1 MKISSIFVTHIESF
15 FCTLHCK
22 NVCNSLHFK
31 IVGHFSV
38 LFMHCSVKCW
48 LPKYLKILVENMSA
62 RLCCIAKIPLFLTGK
77 FFCRKFNNFLCIHW
91 KRKRNSSADIQS
103 HANTVQNKC
112 STILLC
118 ALLKC
123 YGWTFKQLCANRAL
137 NLAWQTSQM
146 FEFNWINHS

>member
-1 MKISSIFVTHIESF
+1 MSPF
-15 FCTLHCK
+15 FPRFIAK
-22 NVCNSLHFK
+22 YVCNSLHFK
-31 IVGHFSV
+31 IVGHFFV
-38 LFMHCSVKCW
+38 LFLHCTVKCW

-62 RLCCIAKIPLFLTGK
+62 RLCCIAKIPLFWQAK
-77 FFCRKFNNFLCIHW
+77 FFCRKFDNFSCIHW
-91 KRKRNSSADIQS
+91 KQQQQKNSSVDIQS
-103 HANTVQNKC
+103 HANTFQNKC

-123 YGWTFKQLCANRAL
+123 YGWTFKQHCANRAL